1 MNNQENFK
9 VTFDEAKKKLMAM
22 TLINNFLWNSAN
34 ENEED
39 AKTIASI
46 ILSNVLD
53 SKVEVLDVTIQK
65 EFAGADTIYHGIRM
79 DAHINRSK
87 VNNKVT
93 ATVYDIEME
102 DREADRRGLPRRLRF
117 YSALPDSKELPSSED
132 YQNMPDFISVVILS
146 YDPFLI
152 GDMYYEA
159 KMHLSTHPD
168 YDYDDGRTFIL
179 LYADGKPN
187 FEDMVY
193 GKKVQE
199 LLKYIVSGELSTHN
213 DDIKVL
219 DEIVTKVKSKTEVT
233 RSLMKQWDREM
244 SIRRE
249 IKEEVKAEV
258 TAEVTAEVS
267 REYAIKQIKSSRK
280 YNASD
285 ADIRQDLK
293 DSYSYDDD
301 MIDELFEEVD
311 KNKQ

>member
-1 MNNQENFK
+1 
-9 VTFDEAKKKLMAM
+9 
-22 TLINNFLWNSAN
+22 
-34 ENEED
+34 
-39 AKTIASI
+39 
-46 ILSNVLD
+46 
-53 SKVEVLDVTIQK
+53 
-65 EFAGADTIYHGIRM
+65 
-79 DAHINRSK
+79 
-87 VNNKVT
+87 
-93 ATVYDIEME
+93 ME
-102 DREADRRGLPRRLRF
+102 DREADRTGLPRRLRF

-159 KMHLSTHPD
+159 KMHLSTHPC
-168 YDYDDGRTFIL
+168 YDYNDERTFIL

-187 FEDMVY
+187 FEDKAY

-199 LLKYIVSGELSTHN
+199 LLKYIVSGERSAQN

-219 DEIVTKVKSKTEVT
+219 DEIVTKVKSKTEVR

-249 IKEEVKAEV
+249 IKAEVKAEV
-258 TAEVTAEVS
+258 EAEVTEEVTSKVTEEVTAKVTAEVS
-267 REYAIKQIKSSRK
+267 RENAIKQIKTSRK

-285 ADIRQDLK
+285 DDIRQDLK

-301 MIDELFEEVD
+301 MIDKLFKEAD
-311 KNKQ
+311 KK